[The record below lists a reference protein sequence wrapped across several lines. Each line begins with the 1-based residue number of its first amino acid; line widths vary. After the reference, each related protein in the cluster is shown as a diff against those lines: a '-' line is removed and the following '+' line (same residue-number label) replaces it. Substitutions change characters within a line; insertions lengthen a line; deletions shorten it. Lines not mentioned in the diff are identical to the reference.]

1 MKIVREAYQTLKNR
15 IGEVPTLYSFIEHR
29 SIDPEVIFKLNGIN
43 NYPEFL
49 HKMKESV
56 PSIGKRELEVLTM
69 FSLELL
75 NGKRI
80 HEIILIELLLQYN
93 GKVSPAFYEQ
103 AIIKEGLYYDEETMR
118 SVQRLLDLSFYTK
131 PDQRKYGN
139 KSIILYE
146 SDCIQFDSSVKGSM
160 QADNYFIACVKD
172 IIKVAKAKH
181 KKYKQNSAL
190 TLYEKY

>member
-1 MKIVREAYQTLKNR
+1 
-15 IGEVPTLYSFIEHR
+15 
-29 SIDPEVIFKLNGIN
+29 
-43 NYPEFL
+43 
-49 HKMKESV
+49 
-56 PSIGKRELEVLTM
+56 
-69 FSLELL
+69 
-75 NGKRI
+75 
-80 HEIILIELLLQYN
+80 
-93 GKVSPAFYEQ
+93 
-103 AIIKEGLYYDEETMR
+103 
-118 SVQRLLDLSFYTK
+118 FYTK

-190 TLYEKY
+190 TLYEKYSKKDICRLFNWDTDEKGTIFGYRTKYNTCPIFITYHKSEVEESVD